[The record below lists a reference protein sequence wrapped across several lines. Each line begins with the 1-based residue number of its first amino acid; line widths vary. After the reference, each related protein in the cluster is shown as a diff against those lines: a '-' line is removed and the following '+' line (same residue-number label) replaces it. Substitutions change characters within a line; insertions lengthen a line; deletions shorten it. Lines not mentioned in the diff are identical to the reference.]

1 MTIISMLFGIF
12 IGAIV
17 LTGCIRLI
25 APRFGLIA
33 VPVTRSAHVAETP
46 SGGGAAIAALYLL
59 LSYVFFKSGMI
70 PGNEYLAISG
80 ALLIAF
86 MGLVDDVSSLSL
98 HYRLPV
104 QFFAAAWAVYWLGGV
119 PGIDFSLFKITT
131 PWLLSIMGVF
141 ALVWLVN
148 LYNFMDGIDAIAG
161 TQLIFVN
168 VLSLMLV
175 INNENQVVALLS
187 AVLAAATAGFLV
199 WNWPPAKIF
208 MGDTGSCFIGYS
220 LGVLALLSM
229 HHGMMSIW
237 TWFIL
242 LGVFVVD
249 TGVTLCSRVLQGM
262 RWQEGHASHA
272 YQNATR
278 DFKSHKKVTL
288 TVLAINVF
296 WLAPWAW
303 LSVKY
308 PEIGIYLCVMAL
320 SPLVVLANKFRAGV

>member
-1 MTIISMLFGIF
+1 MVMILMLFGIF
-12 IGAIV
+12 VGAIA
-17 LTGCIRLI
+17 LTGGMRFI
-25 APRFGLIA
+25 APKLGLIA
-33 VPVTRSAHVAETP
+33 VPVARSAHLVETP
-46 SGGGAAIAALYLL
+46 SGGGLVIATLYLL
-59 LSYVFFKSGMI
+59 VSYAFYKSGII
-70 PGNEYLAISG
+70 PGDEYLAIFG

-98 HYRLPV
+98 YHRLPV
-104 QFFAAAWAVYWLGGV
+104 QFFAASWAVYWLGGV
-119 PGIDFSLFKITT
+119 PDIDFSFFKITT
-131 PWLLSIMGVF
+131 PWFLFIMGIF

-168 VLSLMLV
+168 VLSVMLV
-175 INNENQVVALLS
+175 INNENQAVALLS
-187 AVLAAATAGFLV
+187 SVLAAATAGFLV

-208 MGDTGSCFIGYS
+208 MGDAGSCFIGYS

-229 HHGMMSIW
+229 HHGMMTVW

-242 LGVFVVD
+242 LGVFIVD
-249 TGVTLCSRVLQGM
+249 TTITLFVRVLRGL

-278 DFKSHKKVTL
+278 RFKSHKKITL
-288 TVLAINVF
+288 VVLTINVF

-303 LSVKY
+303 LSVRY
-308 PEIGIYLCVMAL
+308 IESGIYFCAIALC
-320 SPLVVLANKFRAGV
+320 PLVFLARKYRAGL